1 MAEIYGTILASP
13 FAQTV
18 LLFVLVFVVVFA
30 ILQKSKVL
38 GDGKKQIDA
47 LVALAIGLLFVG
59 VGYATDLIS
68 KLIPFLAVSLIIIF
82 VFLLIW
88 GIFYVGGDGFKT
100 PNGVRIAGGILALL
114 AVVIAVVYFTGFWDT
129 LLAFIFNNSGLVGN
143 IVFIVII
150 GLAVWAA
157 IGSKGD
163 SGDSGSGKKRE

>member
-30 ILQKSKVL
+30 VLQKSKIL

-59 VGYATDLIS
+59 VGYATDLVS

-88 GIFYVGGDGFKT
+88 GMFYVGDGFKT
-100 PNGVRIAGGILALL
+100 PNGVKTAGGILALL
-114 AVVIAVVYFTGFWDT
+114 AVVIAVVYFTGFWNT
-129 LLAFIFNNSGLVGN
+129 LVGFVYNNTGLVGN

-163 SGDSGSGKKRE
+163 GGGGSGKKGEG